1 MEPKFI
7 YYDKINN
14 KIYVDAKD
22 LDRKQSKNTV
32 LFSLSNTY
40 QHSKFNFVSVADVV
54 ISNKKLISYTRL
66 NECLQNTNVAN
77 MMSIEQIHITQELI
91 QTMHKISQGII
102 TLTEYGDELMLQYY
116 PKLF

>member
-7 YYDKINN
+7 YYDKISN

-32 LFSLSNTY
+32 LFSLSNNFY
-40 QHSKFNFVSVADVV
+40 FVSVADVV

-116 PKLF
+116 PKLY